1 MEIGLYILYFLS
13 AITVIGFTT
22 YFLPQLLCAF
32 VWKPQDLKKKYNA
45 KWAFVSGG
53 SQGLGRAISEKLASQ
68 GLNVVICALDND
80 FLKTTTE
87 DLKSKYPNVEF
98 RAVGVN
104 LGQSD
109 HANGKDY
116 MEKIIAATS
125 DIDVQIVFNNAGYL
139 VMRGFIK
146 SEITTHLQNL
156 ETNSICHMRVTHHF
170 MKLMKEK
177 NLRGCFV
184 FTSSPTGFFPAP
196 SNVLYASSKAFLIH
210 FASCLACEARSYGI
224 DVLVS
229 NMGPMNTAFYSD
241 TKNVPKIG
249 TLDFFHKIQSTPV
262 ECADVLLSSV
272 GRITVRDHS
281 GYTVFNRIL
290 LRILD
295 LNLLVPII
303 AFAAPLT
310 GDFKKNPDL
319 I

>member
-1 MEIGLYILYFLS
+1 MVL
-13 AITVIGFTT
+13 V
-22 YFLPQLLCAF
+22 PNLLTAY
-32 VWKPQDLKKKYNA
+32 VWKPQNLRTKYGA

-53 SQGLGRAISEKLASQ
+53 SQGLGRAICEKLAAQ

-80 FLKTTTE
+80 FLKTTTA
-87 DLKSKYPNVEF
+87 DLRAMYPAQEF
-98 RAVGVN
+98 RAVGVD
-104 LGQSD
+104 LGTSD
-109 HANGKDY
+109 HQNGQDY
-116 MEKIIAATS
+116 MAKIIAATS
-125 DIDVQIVFNNAGYL
+125 DIDVQVVFNNAGYL

-146 SEITTHLQNL
+146 SEITTHLKNL

-170 MKLMKEK
+170 MKRMVEK
-177 NLRGCFV
+177 KLRGCFV

-210 FASCLACEARSYGI
+210 FAQCLACEANNYGI

-241 TKNVPKIG
+241 TKNVPQIG
-249 TLDFFHKIQSTPV
+249 TLNFFHKIQSTPV
-262 ECADVLLSSV
+262 ECADVLLSSI

-281 GYTVFNRIL
+281 GYTIFNRIL

-295 LNLLVPII
+295 ANCLIPII
-303 AFAAPLT
+303 AFAAPKT
-310 GDFKKNPDL
+310 ADFKKNPDL